1 MPPTLFLTMIVTV
14 ILAAGVTVAL
24 FQGVGWPLG
33 ALGLVA
39 LLASLLLRMRGP
51 R

>member
-1 MPPTLFLTMIVTV
+1 MPPGIFIAMIATV

-24 FQGVGWPLG
+24 FHGAGWPLG

-39 LLASLLLRMRGP
+39 LLASLLLRPRGP